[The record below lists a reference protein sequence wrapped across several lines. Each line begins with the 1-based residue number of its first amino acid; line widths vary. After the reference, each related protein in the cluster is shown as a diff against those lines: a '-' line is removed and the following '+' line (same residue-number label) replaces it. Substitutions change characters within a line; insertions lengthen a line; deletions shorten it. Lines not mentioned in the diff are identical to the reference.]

1 MQTVTFAHLWID
13 GAFRANVAVQIDDE
27 GRVRRLTPGP
37 SAAQQLGTEP
47 SASGRSA
54 AYVPGLTLPGLG
66 DAHCHAFQRLLPAWT
81 QRARTRG
88 EDFWSWREA
97 MYTAAAKIGYE
108 DLESIAARCYLD
120 LLRGGYTGVAEFL
133 YLHRLGRG
141 ANAPLDADVAI
152 ARAATRTGIRLTLLP
167 TLYTHSDF
175 GKAAPTPG
183 QAPFIRSTDRFM
195 QDWSELLRR
204 YPPDG
209 PTVLGAAFHSLRA
222 VDLDTIAS
230 VAAELAA
237 GGHCAVTHIHVAEQ
251 PAEVSGCRDH
261 YGSTPVALLAERGLP
276 GPHWSLIHATH
287 TTPAELTQIATS
299 GATLVLCPTTE
310 ADLGDG
316 CADAAHFLDV
326 GGRLAIGSDS
336 NIGCNALRELR
347 QLEWALRLLRGRR
360 NVLASGSEPAVADRL
375 YGAVLEG
382 GWAALGRAQP
392 GTAATTGNDAVG
404 VVGADL
410 GRADFVTFDAS
421 DGDWPQLP
429 PEYYLSA
436 LVFGPTPPL
445 ARQVMVG
452 GRWVIRDGRHAQEA
466 EIDARYRATLERLKL
481 PLRTALM
488 AALPDE

>member
-13 GAFRANVAVQIDDE
+13 GAFRANVAVQIDDA
-27 GRVRRLTPGP
+27 GSVMRLTAGP
-37 SAAQQLGTEP
+37 SAAQQMGTEP
-47 SASGRSA
+47 SAAARSA

-81 QRARTRG
+81 QRARTSGGHLRPAG

-97 MYTAAAKIGYE
+97 MYTAAAKIGYQ
-108 DLESIAARCYLD
+108 DLEAIAARCYLD

-133 YLHRLGRG
+133 YLHRLARG
-141 ANAPLDADVAI
+141 SNAPLDADVAI
-152 ARAATRTGIRLTLLP
+152 ARAAARTGIRLTLLP
-167 TLYTHSDF
+167 TLYQHSHF
-175 GKAAPTPG
+175 GRAAPTPG
-183 QAPFIRSTDRFM
+183 QSPFIRSTDQFM
-195 QDWSELLRR
+195 QDLRELQRR

-209 PTVLGAAFHSLRA
+209 ETALGVAFHSLRA
-222 VDLDTIAS
+222 VDVDTIAS
-230 VAAELAA
+230 VAGELAA
-237 GGHCAVTHIHVAEQ
+237 GGRCAVIHIHVAEQ

-261 YGSTPVALLAERGLP
+261 YGSTPVALLAERGLLDP
-276 GPHWSLIHATH
+276 RWALIHATH
-287 TTPAELTQIATS
+287 TTTAELTQIAAS

-316 CADAAHFLDV
+316 CADAAHFLDA

-347 QLEWALRLLRGRR
+347 QLEWAQRLLRGRR
-360 NVLASGSEPAVADRL
+360 NVLATAAEPAVADRL
-375 YGAVLEG
+375 YAAVLQG
-382 GWAALGRAQP
+382 GWTALGRDGGLA
-392 GTAATTGNDAVG
+392 
-404 VVGADL
+404 
-410 GRADFVTFDAS
+410 RADFVTFDANE
-421 DGDWPQLP
+421 GDWQQLP

-436 LVFGPTPPL
+436 LVFGANAPL
-445 ARQVMVG
+445 ARHVMVG

-488 AALPDE
+488 ASLPGE

>member
-27 GRVRRLTPGP
+27 GRATRLTAGP
-37 SAAQQLGTEP
+37 SAAQQMGTEP
-47 SASGRSA
+47 SAAARSA

-81 QRARTRG
+81 QRARTSGGQLLPAG

-97 MYTAAAKIGYE
+97 MYTAAAKIGYQ
-108 DLESIAARCYLD
+108 DLEAIAARCYLD

-141 ANAPLDADVAI
+141 SNAPLDADVAI
-152 ARAATRTGIRLTLLP
+152 ARAAARTGIRLTLLP
-167 TLYTHSDF
+167 TLYQHSHF
-175 GKAAPTPG
+175 GRAAPAPG
-183 QAPFIRSTDRFM
+183 QSPFIRSTDQFM
-195 QDWSELLRR
+195 QDFRELRRR
-204 YPPDG
+204 YPADG
-209 PTVLGAAFHSLRA
+209 ETALGVAFHSLRA
-222 VDLDTIAS
+222 VDVDTIAS
-230 VAAELAA
+230 VAGELNA
-237 GGHCAVTHIHVAEQ
+237 GGQCAVMHMHVAEQ
-251 PAEVSGCRDH
+251 PAEVAGCRDH
-261 YGSTPVALLAERGLP
+261 YGSTPVALLAERGLL
-276 GPHWSLIHATH
+276 GPHWALIHATH
-287 TTPAELTQIATS
+287 TTAAELTQIAAS

-316 CADAAHFLDV
+316 CADAAHFLDA

-347 QLEWALRLLRGRR
+347 QLEWAQRLLRGRR
-360 NVLASGSEPAVADRL
+360 NVLASASEPAVADRL
-375 YGAVLEG
+375 YAAALQG
-382 GWAALGRAQP
+382 GWTALGRA
-392 GTAATTGNDAVG
+392 G
-404 VVGADL
+404 DL
-410 GRADFVTFDAS
+410 GRADFVTFDANE
-421 DGDWPQLP
+421 GDWQQLP

-436 LVFGPTPPL
+436 LVFGATAPV

-452 GRWVIRDGRHAQEA
+452 GRWLIRDGRHAQEA

-488 AALPDE
+488 APLPGV

>member
-13 GAFRANVAVQIDDE
+13 GAFRANVAVEIDDE
-27 GRVRRLTPGP
+27 GRVRRLTAGP

-47 SASGRSA
+47 SAAGRSA

-81 QRARTRG
+81 QRARTSGNRLLPEG
-88 EDFWSWREA
+88 DDFWSWREA

-108 DLESIAARCYLD
+108 DLEAIAARCYLD

-133 YLHRLGRG
+133 YLHRLARG

-152 ARAATRTGIRLTLLP
+152 ARAAVRTGIRLTLLP
-167 TLYTHSDF
+167 TLYQHSGF
-175 GKAAPTPG
+175 GQAAPTAG

-195 QDWSELLRR
+195 RDWNELLRR

-209 PTVLGAAFHSLRA
+209 QTVLGVAFHSLRA
-222 VDLDTIAS
+222 VDLETIAS
-230 VAAELAA
+230 VAGELAA
-237 GGHCAVTHIHVAEQ
+237 GGHCAVTHIHIAEQ
-251 PAEVSGCRDH
+251 PAEVSACRDH
-261 YGSTPVALLAERGLP
+261 YGRTPVELLVERGLP

-287 TTPAELTQIATS
+287 TTAAELTQVAAS

-316 CADAAHFLDV
+316 CADAAPFLEA

-375 YGAVLEG
+375 YAAVLQG
-382 GWAALGRAQP
+382 GWAALGRPAP
-392 GTAATTGNDAVG
+392 AGD
-404 VVGADL
+404 DL
-410 GRADFVTFDAS
+410 GRADFVTFDS
-421 DGDWPQLP
+421 SEGDWPQLP

-436 LVFGPTPPL
+436 LVFGAAAPL

-481 PLRTALM
+481 PLRSALM
-488 AALPDE
+488 AALPGE